1 MEDLKGGDIMDEN
14 SLTHYGVLGMKWG
27 RRKQKSSGS
36 SNRTSRR
43 EEKKVVKEAKK
54 RGIVSSVKKTKKVKI
69 KDLSDSELQSKIRR
83 LQMEKQYRDLKRD
96 EVSKGRKM
104 AGQILSNVGVKLGT
118 EVLYNASGILINKA
132 TKKNLVN
139 VKDDKKKERA

>member
-1 MEDLKGGDIMDEN
+1 MDEVF
-14 SLTHYGVLGMKWG
+14 LAHHGIKGMKWG
-27 RRKQKSSGS
+27 VRKKKKSSKS
-36 SNRTSRR
+36 SNKTSKI

-54 RGIVSSVKKTKKVKI
+54 RGLVSSVKKTKKVKI

-118 EVLYNASGILINKA
+118 EVLYNASGMLINKA

>member
-1 MEDLKGGDIMDEN
+1 MDEN